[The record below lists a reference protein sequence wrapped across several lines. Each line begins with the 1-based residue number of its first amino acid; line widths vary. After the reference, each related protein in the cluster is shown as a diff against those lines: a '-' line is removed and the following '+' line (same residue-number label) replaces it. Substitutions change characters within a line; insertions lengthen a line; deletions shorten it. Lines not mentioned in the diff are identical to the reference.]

1 MAEGGGGRGESRPV
15 RCPKCDEL
23 LPGLANLTAH
33 RCGDRSAISRAR
45 RDFPPTDFSLER
57 DTVGFNSRERDR
69 LGLSSKFTR
78 RRRPAS
84 NSDDRVDGRRVESGS
99 NYGVGRQPSA
109 SKSLLSDSTSFSDD
123 VAPAF
128 CRMPE
133 DHMKSNPLMNYRDD
147 RSKTKK
153 NQSRKD
159 GAELLSNDPL
169 LLLRQLDELRDHI
182 SRSSEF
188 LEKPRAKMPVV
199 NERLVYYRRSHEI
212 MSKAKERVSVTEP
225 YSTSN
230 DSHAYDELCMPQG
243 APEVPYVYSH
253 HIERPRNEYLRRQL
267 DVVPLSSYHSDEFDL
282 QHRKYKLLPER
293 TAPNLITNQG
303 RLGLAQNSGVSP
315 LGIQMFRMKEH
326 NEGRARAAKS
336 KTKEKH
342 PCLAFAGATPFVIC
356 SSCFELLKLPQ
367 DTTLLMSKKPRR
379 LRCGSCLEV
388 FCIELIGKRLVI
400 SSHSPS
406 LAVSKAN
413 GSSHAKVNQ
422 HDQYKE
428 QTSSKSDVSS
438 ISEEHAVAGQV
449 ILPIDDNNSSPFT
462 SSPVLMEQESIDL
475 TDPEN
480 LKGLSVASNR
490 SEHVEK
496 PDSTDV
502 SAVADSLI
510 QDSLSFLLSSQKDI
524 SETGSKKEHSDEEV
538 RIYDDDKFHQSPEQ
552 GEEISGIDRS
562 LHDYSSSSLDHND
575 IEKHQSQMGIEKSN
589 DPLVLNT
596 NLKHTPQIKMSAR
609 DERSQ
614 VSVNGYLIPDHLV
627 RKAEKK
633 AGSIFPGEYWYDRHA
648 GFWGVMQRPCL
659 GIIPPFIEEFNYPM
673 PEHCAGGNTGVI
685 LNGRELH
692 RKDLNLLVSRGLPF
706 SAGQSY
712 LLDFSGNLF
721 NEVSN
726 EHLGNFGK
734 LAPTVEKMRRGF
746 GMRAPK

>member
-1 MAEGGGGRGESRPV
+1 MAESGGGRGERRPV
-15 RCPKCDEL
+15 RCPNCDEL

-33 RCGDRSAISRAR
+33 RCGDRSATSRAR
-45 RDFPPTDFSLER
+45 RDFPPTDFSLQR
-57 DTVGFNSRERDR
+57 DTVGFNSREERDR
-69 LGLSSKFTR
+69 LGFIPEFTS

-84 NSDDRVDGRRVESGS
+84 NSDHRADGRRVERGS
-99 NYGVGRQPSA
+99 NYVVGRQPSS

-133 DHMKSNPLMNYRDD
+133 DHMKPNPLANYGDD
-147 RSKTKK
+147 CSKTKK

-159 GAELLSNDPL
+159 GAELWSNDPL
-169 LLLRQLDELRDHI
+169 LLLRQLDELRDRI
-182 SRSSEF
+182 SKSSEF
-188 LEKPRAKMPVV
+188 LEKPRTKMPAV
-199 NERLVYYRRSHEI
+199 NERSVYYRRSHEI
-212 MSKAKERVSVTEP
+212 LSKTKERVSVTEP
-225 YSTSN
+225 YSSGMTNFPS
-230 DSHAYDELCMPQG
+230 DGYIH
-243 APEVPYVYSH
+243 
-253 HIERPRNEYLRRQL
+253 RQL

-282 QHRKYKLLPER
+282 QRRKYKLLPES
-293 TAPNLITNQG
+293 TPYSITNQG
-303 RLGLAQNSGVSP
+303 RFGLAQNSRVSS
-315 LGIQMFRMKEH
+315 LGIQMFRMKEY
-326 NEGRARAAKS
+326 NEGGARAAKS

-342 PCLAFAGATPFVIC
+342 PCQAFAGATPFVIC

-367 DTTLLMSKKPRR
+367 DNTLLVSKKLRR
-379 LRCGSCLEV
+379 LRCGSCSEV
-388 FCIELIGKRLVI
+388 FCVELIGKRLVI

-413 GSSHAKVNQ
+413 DKVNQ
-422 HDQYKE
+422 HEQYKA

-438 ISEEHAVAGQV
+438 ISEEHGVPCQA
-449 ILPIDDNNSSPFT
+449 ILPTDDNNSSPFT
-462 SSPVLMEQESIDL
+462 SSHVLMEQESIDL

-490 SEHVEK
+490 SEHVEN

-502 SAVADSLI
+502 SAVADLLI

-538 RIYDDDKFHQSPEQ
+538 RIYNDDKFHQSPEQ
-552 GEEISGIDRS
+552 GEEITGIDLS
-562 LHDYSSSSLDHND
+562 LNDYSSSSLDHND
-575 IEKHQSQMGIEKSN
+575 IEKHQSQMGTEKTN
-589 DPLVLNT
+589 DPSVLNT
-596 NLKHTPQIKMSAR
+596 TLKDTPQIKMPAKAK
-609 DERSQ
+609 RSQ

-633 AGSIFPGEYWYDRHA
+633 AGSIFPGEYWYDWHA
-648 GFWGVMQRPCL
+648 GFWGVMRQPCL

-673 PEHCAGGNTGVI
+673 PENCAGGNTGVI

-706 SAGQSY
+706 SAGQPY
-712 LLDFSGNLF
+712 ILDFSGNLF
-721 NEVSN
+721 DEISN

>member
-1 MAEGGGGRGESRPV
+1 MAESGGGRGERRPV
-15 RCPKCDEL
+15 RCPNCDEL

-33 RCGDRSAISRAR
+33 RCGDRSATSRAR
-45 RDFPPTDFSLER
+45 RDLPPTDFSLER
-57 DTVGFNSRERDR
+57 DTVGFNSREERDR
-69 LGLSSKFTR
+69 LGFIPEFTS

-84 NSDDRVDGRRVESGS
+84 NSDDRADGRRVERGS
-99 NYGVGRQPSA
+99 NCVVGRQPSS

-133 DHMKSNPLMNYRDD
+133 DHMKPNPLANYGDD

-153 NQSRKD
+153 NQYRKD
-159 GAELLSNDPL
+159 GAELWSNDPL
-169 LLLRQLDELRDHI
+169 LLLRQLDELRDRI
-182 SRSSEF
+182 SKSSEF
-188 LEKPRAKMPVV
+188 LEKPRAKMPAV
-199 NERLVYYRRSHEI
+199 NERSVYYRRSHEI
-212 MSKAKERVSVTEP
+212 LSKTKERVSVTEP
-225 YSTSN
+225 YSSGMTNFHS
-230 DSHAYDELCMPQG
+230 DGYIH
-243 APEVPYVYSH
+243 
-253 HIERPRNEYLRRQL
+253 RQL

-282 QHRKYKLLPER
+282 QHRKYKLLPES
-293 TAPNLITNQG
+293 TPYSITNQG
-303 RLGLAQNSGVSP
+303 RFGLAQNSRVPS

-326 NEGRARAAKS
+326 NEGGARAEKS

-342 PCLAFAGATPFVIC
+342 HCQAFAGATPFVIC

-367 DTTLLMSKKPRR
+367 DNTLLVSKKLRR
-379 LRCGSCLEV
+379 LRCGSCSEV
-388 FCIELIGKRLVI
+388 FCVELIGKRLVI

-413 GSSHAKVNQ
+413 DSSRAKVNQ
-422 HDQYKE
+422 HEQYKA

-438 ISEEHAVAGQV
+438 ISEEHGVPCQA
-449 ILPIDDNNSSPFT
+449 ILPTDDNNSSPFT
-462 SSPVLMEQESIDL
+462 SSHVLMEQESIDL
-475 TDPEN
+475 PDPEN

-490 SEHVEK
+490 SEHVEN

-502 SAVADSLI
+502 SAVADLLI

-552 GEEISGIDRS
+552 GEEITGIDLS
-562 LHDYSSSSLDHND
+562 LNDYSSSSLDHND
-575 IEKHQSQMGIEKSN
+575 IEKHQSQMGTEKTN
-589 DPLVLNT
+589 DPSVLNT
-596 NLKHTPQIKMSAR
+596 ILKDTPQIKMPAKAKK
-609 DERSQ
+609 SQ

-633 AGSIFPGEYWYDRHA
+633 AGSIFPGEYWYDWHA
-648 GFWGVMQRPCL
+648 GFWGVMRQPCL

-673 PEHCAGGNTGVI
+673 PANCAGGNTGVI

-706 SAGQSY
+706 SAGQPY
-712 LLDFSGNLF
+712 ILDFSGNLF
-721 NEVSN
+721 DEVSN

-734 LAPTVEKMRRGF
+734 LAPT
-746 GMRAPK
+746 